1 MPDTA
6 ACKTQRFEASISVNS
21 DSRIQRLNDKQ
32 YAKGDYVLYW
42 MQQSQR
48 AEENHAL
55 EYAVRKANAVNLP
68 VLVAFGLA
76 NGYPEANLRHYSFM
90 LEGLREVRRE
100 LAKRK
105 ILFVAR
111 HGEPPEV
118 ALRLGRRA
126 SCIVC
131 DRGYL
136 RHQVLWREQV
146 AREARCPVE
155 QVECD
160 VIVPVDAVSQKRE
173 SSARAFRPKVMR
185 LHRLFLDGINPVS
198 PDVASASM
206 SLECLNLDDDAA
218 VFGPLSIDT
227 SIRPVSMFVGGTTA
241 AKARL
246 ARFVRSRLAGYA
258 QNRNQ
263 PHLDYGSQ
271 MSPYLHFGQISP
283 AYIARKIYG
292 SSSGEKADRDSYLDE
307 FIVRRELSFNFV
319 RHVPDYD
326 RFSSLPEWA
335 RASLLKHAAD
345 RRSHVYNMA
354 RLDAAQ
360 TDDPYWNAA
369 MNEMKHTGYMH
380 NHMRMYWGKQ
390 ILAWSRSPETAFS
403 NALALNNKYLLDG
416 RDPNSYSNIG
426 WIFGLFDRPWPE
438 REVFGVIRSMTRG
451 GLERKTDADAYV
463 AKVRR
468 LIG

>member
-1 MPDTA
+1 M
-6 ACKTQRFEASISVNS
+6 KT
-21 DSRIQRLNDKQ
+21 DPRIQRLNDKPVAQ
-32 YAKGDYVLYW
+32 GDYVLYW

-48 AEENHAL
+48 AEENAAL
-55 EYAVRKANAVNLP
+55 EYAIRKANAANMP
-68 VLVAFGLA
+68 VIVAFGLTA
-76 NGYPEANLRHYSFM
+76 GYPEANLRHYSFM
-90 LEGLREVRRE
+90 LEGLRELRRE
-100 LAKRK
+100 LAGRG
-105 ILFVAR
+105 ILFVVR

-118 ALRLGRRA
+118 ALLLARKA

-136 RHQVLWREQV
+136 RHQVRWREQV
-146 AREARCPVE
+146 AREARCLVE

-160 VIVPVDAVSQKRE
+160 LIVPVDVVSEKRE

-185 LHRLFLDGINPVS
+185 LHRLFLDGIRPVH
-198 PDVASASM
+198 PAVASG
-206 SLECLNLDDDAA
+206 SLALKSLDLDDDAA

-227 SIRPVSMFVGGTTA
+227 SVRPVSMFVGGTGA
-241 AKARL
+241 AKAGL

-258 QNRNQ
+258 ENRNQ
-263 PHLDYGSQ
+263 PHLEFVSH

-292 SSSGEKADRDSYLDE
+292 SSSGEKTDRDSYLDE

-335 RASLLKHAAD
+335 RASLLKHAGD
-345 RRSHVYNMA
+345 KRLYVYGMA
-354 RLDAAQ
+354 ELDAAQ
-360 TDDPYWNAA
+360 THDPYWNAA

-390 ILAWSRSPETAFS
+390 ILAWSRSPEAAFN
-403 NALALNNKYLLDG
+403 NALALNNRYLLDG

-463 AKVRR
+463 TKVSR
-468 LIG
+468 LTG

>member
-146 AREARCPVE
+146 AC
-155 QVECD
+155 
-160 VIVPVDAVSQKRE
+160 
-173 SSARAFRPKVMR
+173 
-185 LHRLFLDGINPVS
+185 
-198 PDVASASM
+198 
-206 SLECLNLDDDAA
+206 
-218 VFGPLSIDT
+218 
-227 SIRPVSMFVGGTTA
+227 
-241 AKARL
+241 
-246 ARFVRSRLAGYA
+246 
-258 QNRNQ
+258 
-263 PHLDYGSQ
+263 
-271 MSPYLHFGQISP
+271 
-283 AYIARKIYG
+283 
-292 SSSGEKADRDSYLDE
+292 
-307 FIVRRELSFNFV
+307 
-319 RHVPDYD
+319 
-326 RFSSLPEWA
+326 
-335 RASLLKHAAD
+335 
-345 RRSHVYNMA
+345 
-354 RLDAAQ
+354 
-360 TDDPYWNAA
+360 
-369 MNEMKHTGYMH
+369 
-380 NHMRMYWGKQ
+380 
-390 ILAWSRSPETAFS
+390 
-403 NALALNNKYLLDG
+403 
-416 RDPNSYSNIG
+416 
-426 WIFGLFDRPWPE
+426 
-438 REVFGVIRSMTRG
+438 
-451 GLERKTDADAYV
+451 
-463 AKVRR
+463 
-468 LIG
+468 

>member
-1 MPDTA
+1 M
-6 ACKTQRFEASISVNS
+6 KT
-21 DSRIQRLNDKQ
+21 DPRIQRLNDRQ
-32 YAKGDYVLYW
+32 VAEGDYVLYW

-55 EYAVRKANAVNLP
+55 EYAVRMANAANLP
-68 VLVAFGLA
+68 VVVAFGLTA
-76 NGYPEANLRHYSFM
+76 GYPEANLRHYSFM
-90 LEGLREVRRE
+90 LDGLREVRRG
-100 LAKRK
+100 LAGRG
-105 ILFVAR
+105 ILFVVQQ
-111 HGEPPEV
+111 GEPSEV

-146 AREARCPVE
+146 AREAHCLVE

-160 VIVPVDAVSQKRE
+160 AIVPVDAVSEKRE

-185 LHRLFLDGINPVS
+185 LHRLFLDGIRPV
-198 PDVASASM
+198 PPAVASDSM
-206 SLECLNLDDDAA
+206 AMESLNLDDDEA
-218 VFGPLSIDT
+218 VFGPLSINT
-227 SIRPVSMFVGGTTA
+227 SVRPVSMFAGGTTA

-258 QNRNQ
+258 ENRNQ
-263 PHLDYGSQ
+263 PHLDYVSQ

-283 AYIARKIYG
+283 MYIARKIYG
-292 SSSGEKADRDSYLDE
+292 SPGGEKADRDSYLDE

-335 RASLLKHAAD
+335 RGSLMKHASD
-345 RRSHVYNMA
+345 RRSHVYSLA
-354 RLDAAQ
+354 GLDAAQ
-360 TDDPYWNAA
+360 THDPYWNAA
-369 MNEMKHTGYMH
+369 MNEMKHTGYLH

-463 AKVRR
+463 AKVSR
-468 LIG
+468 LTG